1 MMAVKV
7 VINLIAGKGSSGT
20 LSAIAYVLSWDH
32 RFFKGFIN
40 FLFKGIIEDL
50 KIGAR
55 TILRFLFQLCCHFR
69 SLLW

>member
-7 VINLIAGKGSSGT
+7 VISLIAGKGSSGT
-20 LSAIAYVLSWDH
+20 LSAIAYVLSWGY

-50 KIGAR
+50 KIVQG
-55 TILRFLFQLCCHFR
+55 LF
-69 SLLW
+69 